1 MTAATTTGVN
11 FSAVTV
17 CKVCDRMIEDGA
29 AYCPYCGEAQAAPRR
44 LVQKMVATL
53 LLLAMVL
60 FVVQAV
66 VR

>member
-1 MTAATTTGVN
+1 MI
-11 FSAVTV
+11 V
-17 CKVCDRMIEDGA
+17 CGFCDRVIDDDGA
-29 AYCPYCGEAQAAPRR
+29 AYCPYCGEAQAPPRR
-44 LVQKMVATL
+44 LVQKAVATL

>member
-1 MTAATTTGVN
+1 
-11 FSAVTV
+11 
-17 CKVCDRMIEDGA
+17 MIEDGA
-29 AYCPYCGEAQAAPRR
+29 AYCPYCGEPQAAPRR